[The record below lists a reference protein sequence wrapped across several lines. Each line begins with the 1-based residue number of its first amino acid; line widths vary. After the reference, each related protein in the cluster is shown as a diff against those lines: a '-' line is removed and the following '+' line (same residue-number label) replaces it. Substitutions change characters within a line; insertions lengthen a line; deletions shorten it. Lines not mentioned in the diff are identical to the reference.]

1 MAIFGS
7 DDELIKVIAVAIGSR
22 IVPLTPVP
30 NKQSIMTLL

>member
-30 NKQSIMTLL
+30 NKQLIIDIT